1 MINILFTSAGGKF
14 TYDIVTGLKLINKNI
29 RIIGVDSNPDIK
41 KPFYFDSF
49 EKVPRADILK
59 KKYINRILS
68 LSKKYNI
75 KIIMVNSENE
85 CLAISSHH
93 KLFSKKKIYTS
104 VGDYK
109 TVSLMTDKFK
119 MMKFLNKYGLETG
132 KFMKISSLDEA
143 EFELFSMGYPKKK
156 IILKQRYGSGSRGIF
171 VINSQTEI
179 CKELLSDRLCL
190 EGNWNIIK
198 DQIKLKL
205 GSLDNFLIM
214 PFYNGDTFDVDC
226 VCNKGELINCCIRK
240 RIYNNPFSPTNEGCQ
255 IVTNKIIYNYIKKI
269 VKILNIDKACDFDIT
284 LDDKKK
290 PKILDASSR
299 ISGSV
304 GASIVGGNNI
314 LLDLMDVIQN
324 KNKNRNKKKGAKEF
338 KSKIFPVI
346 KFLKV

>member
-1 MINILFTSAGGKF
+1 MTNILFTSAGGKF

-29 RIIGVDSNPDIK
+29 KIIGVDSNSDIK
-41 KPFYFDSF
+41 KPFYFDFF
-49 EKVPRADILK
+49 EKVPRADIIK

-68 LSKKYNI
+68 LSKKYNV
-75 KIIMVNSENE
+75 KIIMANSENE
-85 CLAISSHH
+85 CLAISSHQE
-93 KLFSKKKIYTS
+93 LFLKNKIYTS

-109 TVSLMTDKFK
+109 TVSLMTDKFEL
-119 MMKFLNKYGLETG
+119 MKYLNNHGLETG
-132 KFMKISSLDEA
+132 EFRKISSFDDV
-143 EFELFSMGYPKKK
+143 EFELFGLGYPKKK
-156 IILKQRYGSGSRGIF
+156 IILKQRFGSGSRGIF
-171 VINSQTEI
+171 VINNKTDI

-198 DQIKLKL
+198 DQIKLRL
-205 GSLDNFLIM
+205 GSLDNFLLM
-214 PFYNGDTFDVDC
+214 PFYSGDTFDVDC
-226 VCNKGELINCCIRK
+226 VCDKGNLINCSIRK
-240 RIYNNPFSPTNEGCQ
+240 RIYNNPFSPTNEGCEL
-255 IVTNKIIYNYIKKI
+255 VESKAIYNYVKKI
-269 VKILNIDKACDFDIT
+269 VKILKIHKACDFDIT

-314 LLDLMDVIQN
+314 LLDLLNVIKNQN
-324 KNKNRNKKKGAKEF
+324 KNRIKKKDTRKL